1 MKNFDRIERYL
12 RGEMDE
18 QERPVFEQ
26 ELREDPALKKELEVQ
41 RFERALIE
49 EAFDEKLRRDIQ
61 RAMAGDDEPRFRL
74 RLLPAAAIAAG
85 VAAILAAALWLWHAA
100 QPVGPVAVA
109 KQAYLENAPKFQDI
123 SRSLRGAGQREELSP
138 IAETVEKLGQNDEAT
153 LAIARDSL
161 LAVPAT
167 NQEAYELA
175 QYYAGHA
182 YYKLGEYQLAFEQ
195 FRRAG
200 QLENLDIELRQAA
213 DYFAL
218 LSAIASGEPPEV
230 YAPLLEKILSNPNH
244 RHLKKTRKLQE
255 KLK

>member
-26 ELREDPALKKELEVQ
+26 ELQQDPALKKELEVQ

-49 EAFDEKLRRDIQ
+49 ESMNEKLRRDIQ
-61 RAMAGDDEPRFRL
+61 KAMAGGDGPRFRL

-85 VAAILAAALWLWHAA
+85 LAAVVVAAWWLWRPAPPA
-100 QPVGPVAVA
+100 GPVAVA
-109 KQAYLENAPKFQDI
+109 EQAYLKNAPDFLETG
-123 SRSLRGAGQREELSP
+123 RALRGIGQPEVLGP
-138 IAETVEKLGQNDEAT
+138 IAGTVEKLGRNDKAS
-153 LAIARDSL
+153 LAMARDSL

-167 NQEAYELA
+167 NQEAYGLA

-182 YYKLGEYQLAFEQ
+182 YFKLGEYQLAFGQ
-195 FRRAG
+195 FQRAG
-200 QLENLDIELRQAA
+200 QLEGSDIEHRQAA

-244 RHLKKTRKLQE
+244 RHLKKAEKLQE
-255 KLK
+255 NLK

>member
-26 ELREDPALKKELEVQ
+26 ELKEDPALKKELEVQ

-49 EAFDEKLRRDIQ
+49 ESFDEKLRRDIQ
-61 RAMAGDDEPRFRL
+61 QAMAGGDGPRFRL

-85 VAAILAAALWLWHAA
+85 LAAVVAAAWWLWRPA

-109 KQAYLENAPKFQDI
+109 EQAYLSSAPDFLNPE
-123 SRSLRGAGQREELSP
+123 STPRTAGLPEELGP
-138 IAETVEKLGQNDEAT
+138 IAETIKKLSRNDKAT
-153 LAIARDSL
+153 LVAPRDSL
-161 LAVPAT
+161 LRLSPGQ
-167 NQEAYELA
+167 NGYEMA

-182 YYKLGEYQLAFEQ
+182 YFKLGEYRLAFEQ

-218 LSAIASGEPPEV
+218 LSAIASGEPPET

-244 RHLKKTRKLQE
+244 RHLEKTRRLQE